1 MGQSERA
8 LTLRVQRYGAV
19 LELVERGVVVFVD
32 GDELLFKSLE
42 LVFVLW
48 LGLHGQGELLL
59 EFV

>member
-1 MGQSERA
+1 M
-8 LTLRVQRYGAV
+8 